1 MSHVLEMS
9 SSQVV
14 SDGEGK
20 ERDVGDFVV
29 NGRAMQLHTSDHT
42 HSS

>member
-9 SSQVV
+9 SSQIV

-20 ERDVGDFVV
+20 ERNVGDFVV
-29 NGRAMQLHTSDHT
+29 NAMQLLHV
-42 HSS
+42 